1 MTAFCSHLHRD
12 LNLFYYI
19 YLNFKKMSS
28 DIILIIIGAILV
40 LIAIVDSI
48 TIRGASL
55 DLMDV
60 KIKIPLGML
69 GILLIFFGAYA
80 YVGANMPGQ
89 IERPVM
95 GSKRQIEYPVKSV
108 QIISPVENDSV
119 KCRILTYGVYPE
131 SHEKD
136 IWVLVR
142 PSDSLYYPQSDHT
155 NTSYKR
161 NGEWQVI
168 TRFGGDKGEKYDIF
182 VYETDAYT
190 TDFFSTTIQRWN
202 EMRLFPGLELDEI
215 PEGAR
220 EVDRISVYL
229 QENCRGVY

>member
-1 MTAFCSHLHRD
+1 
-12 LNLFYYI
+12 
-19 YLNFKKMSS
+19 MSS

-40 LIAIVDSI
+40 LIAIIDSI

-55 DLMDV
+55 NLIDI
-60 KIKIPLGML
+60 KIRIPLGL
-69 GILLIFFGAYA
+69 FGILLIFFGSYA
-80 YVGANMPGQ
+80 YMGANMPGQ
-89 IERPVM
+89 IEKPVL
-95 GSKRQIEYPVKSV
+95 GSKRQIEYPVTSV
-108 QIISPVENDSV
+108 QVISPIEYDSV

-136 IWVLVR
+136 IWVLLK
-142 PSDSLYYPQSDHT
+142 PTDNLYYPQSDHT

-168 TRFGGDKGEKYDIF
+168 NRFGGDKGEKYDII
-182 VYETDAYT
+182 VYEADSNASR
-190 TDFFSTTIQRWN
+190 FFSATIQKWN
-202 EMRLFPGLELDEI
+202 EMRSFPGLESGEI

>member
-1 MTAFCSHLHRD
+1 
-12 LNLFYYI
+12 
-19 YLNFKKMSS
+19 MSPE
-28 DIILIIIGAILV
+28 IIIIIIGAIIV

-48 TIRGASL
+48 KIRGASL
-55 DLMDV
+55 DLMDFRL
-60 KIKIPLGML
+60 KIPLGLL
-69 GILLIFFGAYA
+69 GVLLIFYGAYA
-80 YVGANMPGQ
+80 YGVANYPGQ
-89 IERPVM
+89 IEKPVL
-95 GSKRQIEYPVKSV
+95 GSKRPIEYPVTSV
-108 QIISPVENDSV
+108 QVISPIEYDSV

-136 IWVLVR
+136 IWVLLF

-155 NTSYKR
+155 NTSHKR

-168 TRFGGDKGEKYDIF
+168 TRFGGDKGEKYDIIVF
-182 VYETDAYT
+182 EADQT
-190 TDFFSTTIQRWN
+190 TSEFFSATIQQWN
-202 EMRLFPGLELDEI
+202 EMRSFPGLELDEI